1 MGKYRGE
8 VVYLYAYDIANEILR
23 PVQQVLGFPVE
34 RFAVDAHRRNP
45 KKLFFEPPWMVRLPA
60 QDRQGPRG
68 ALKVHRTIKILEVGA
83 ISIAVHVP
91 VNVDRFEDLTAY
103 HDLEFSDGSLTSEV
117 RALAER
123 IRFELAPHCV
133 RPASEL
139 ADDEAYTIFCIEN
152 APLVAETLN
161 FRATDWLDIR
171 RREVAALL
179 TQEENP
185 GFLSAQ
191 ESEETTSR
199 FLSYYESDLMVAD
212 WDAALVVDEPRNFE
226 DIVYVMEMANLQ
238 LAELETYDRL
248 LDASLDRAY
257 ADLRSESRRSRREI
271 LREFRELRVD
281 LSRFNDQLSN
291 ITKFFGDWHLARVY
305 QAVANRFH
313 LGEWHGTLD
322 EKLKTLDDQYQL
334 LQQDQLNRWMLVLE
348 LLIVLMFVVDIIILL
363 VELFK
368 EPLMAFFR
376 GGG

>member
-8 VVYLYAYDIANEILR
+8 VVYLYAYDIANEFGK

-45 KKLFFEPPWMVRLPA
+45 KQLFFEPPWMVRLPA

-68 ALKVHRTIKILEVGA
+68 NLKVHRTIKILDVGA
-83 ISIAVHVP
+83 ISIAVRVP
-91 VNVDRFEDLTAY
+91 VEVDRIEDLIIY
-103 HDLEFSDGSLTSEV
+103 HDLEFSDGSLTAEV
-117 RALAER
+117 RELAER
-123 IRFELAPHCV
+123 IRGELVPHCV
-133 RPASEL
+133 RPVAKL
-139 ADDEAYTIFCIEN
+139 ADDEAYTVFCMEN
-152 APLVAETLN
+152 APLVSETLN
-161 FRATDWLDIR
+161 FSATNWLETR
-171 RREVAALL
+171 RREIAALL
-179 TQEENP
+179 TQEGNP

-199 FLSYYESDLMVAD
+199 FLSYYESDLIVAD
-212 WDAALVVDEPRNFE
+212 WDAALVIDEPRNFE

-257 ADLRSESRRSRREI
+257 ADLRGQSRRNRREI

-291 ITKFFGDWHLARVY
+291 TTKFFGDWHLARVY
-305 QAVANRFH
+305 HALADRFH
-313 LGEWHGTLD
+313 LAEWHRVLN

-348 LLIVLMFVVDIIILL
+348 LMIVLMFVVDIIILL

-368 EPLMAFFR
+368 EPLMTFYR
-376 GGG
+376 GG